1 MWNGNAV
8 AVGGFLLATASVL
21 FAGCDIG
28 GTPRNE
34 AAYGSPQ
41 FELPNARYRVDPERG
56 RVWLL
61 AREGVFVYDF
71 LRPERVPVPLP
82 GWMSVDAPYSCPA
95 DLALGPKG
103 EALITSNTLPTLWR
117 IDPESL
123 AVTVHPLLLDA
134 DTDKDVGFSALA
146 YSTQHGAFIAASYVH
161 GSLWRIDPL
170 LERAQKIS
178 LSAPVRDACGV
189 AVRPRSSPPAL
200 SRLADLCVH
209 TQHGGWSV
217 ILAPDWRSGQVSF
230 APCTEHP
237 RPFNVARLD
246 DLTGGTKADSVTGFD
261 DFSYGAE
268 KE

>member
-8 AVGGFLLATASVL
+8 AVGGFLLATASAL
-21 FAGCDIG
+21 LAGCDIG
-28 GTPRNE
+28 TASRNE
-34 AAYGSPQ
+34 VAYQSPQ
-41 FELPNARYRVDPERG
+41 FELPNARYRIDPARG

-71 LRPERVPVPLP
+71 SRADRVSVQLP
-82 GWMSVDAPYSCPA
+82 GWLSVDAPYSCPS

-134 DTDKDVGFSALA
+134 DTNKDVGFSALA
-146 YSTQHGAFIAASYVH
+146 YSAQDGAFIAASYVH
-161 GSLWRIDPL
+161 GSLWRIDPR

-178 LSAPVRDACGV
+178 LSAPIREACGV
-189 AVRPRSSPPAL
+189 AVRPRSSQSAL
-200 SRLADLCVH
+200 SRLADVCVH
-209 TQHGGWSV
+209 TPRGGWSV
-217 ILAPDWRSGQVSF
+217 ILAPDWRSAQVSA

-237 RPFNVARLD
+237 SSFNVARLNA
-246 DLTGGTKADSVTGFD
+246 LTGGK
-261 DFSYGAE
+261 
-268 KE
+268 

>member
-8 AVGGFLLATASVL
+8 PVGGFLLATASVL
-21 FAGCDIG
+21 LVGCDIG
-28 GTPRNE
+28 GAPRNGVGYE
-34 AAYGSPQ
+34 SPQ
-41 FELPNARYRVDPERG
+41 FELPNARYRVDTERS

-61 AREGVFVYDF
+61 AREGVFVYD
-71 LRPERVPVPLP
+71 LSRPERVPVPLP
-82 GWMSVDAPYSCPA
+82 GWLSVDAPYSCPP

-134 DTDKDVGFSALA
+134 DTGKDVGFSALA
-146 YSTQHGAFIAASYVH
+146 YSAQHGAFIAASYVH

-178 LSAPVRDACGV
+178 LSAPIPEACGV
-189 AVRPRSSPPAL
+189 AVRPRSSQSAL

-209 TQHGGWSV
+209 TPRGGWSV
-217 ILAPDWRSGQVSF
+217 LLAPDWRSAQVSA

-237 RPFNVARLD
+237 SPSNVARLN
-246 DLTGGTKADSVTGFD
+246 DLTGGN
-261 DFSYGAE
+261 
-268 KE
+268 

>member
-8 AVGGFLLATASVL
+8 PVGGFLLATALVSL
-21 FAGCDIG
+21 AGCDIG
-28 GTPRNE
+28 VAPRNE
-34 AAYGSPQ
+34 AAYESPQ

-61 AREGVFVYDF
+61 AREGVFVYD
-71 LRPERVPVPLP
+71 LSRPERVSVPLP
-82 GWMSVDAPYSCPA
+82 GWLSVDAPYSCPP

-134 DTDKDVGFSALA
+134 DTNKDVGFSALA
-146 YSTQHGAFIAASYVH
+146 YSAQHGAFIAASYAH

-178 LSAPVRDACGV
+178 LSAPIREACGV
-189 AVRPRSSPPAL
+189 AVRPRSSQSAL
-200 SRLADLCVH
+200 SRLADVCVH
-209 TQHGGWSV
+209 TPRGGWSV
-217 ILAPDWRSGQVSF
+217 ILAPDWRSAQVSA

-237 RPFNVARLD
+237 WPFNVARLN
-246 DLTGGTKADSVTGFD
+246 DLTGGN
-261 DFSYGAE
+261 
-268 KE
+268 